1 MHTFIE
7 MFEEQERLKLLRHNE
22 AEKLAYE
29 RMLDRKVTLP
39 PPPPDPGVYEDDIH
53 PPGEHWVTILLPSGK
68 VGSVHFPEELW
79 DENVIPHL
87 WKRYHAKTRAKLK
100 IV

>member
-1 MHTFIE
+1 M
-7 MFEEQERLKLLRHNE
+7 EQLRLLRHNE

-29 RMLDRKVTLP
+29 RFLDRKVTLP
-39 PPPPDPGVYEDDIH
+39 PTPPPPPEPGVYEDDIH
-53 PPGEHWVTILLPSGK
+53 PPGEHWVTILLPSGD
-68 VGSVHFPEELW
+68 VGSVHFPDELW